1 MPAVVLLIVAI
12 VVISAVVG
20 AIAQF
25 LNKLNEA
32 SAPPPRR
39 LPRTEREPSRQPD
52 KEMDRF
58 LAEIDRLRRKNA
70 EGGEP
75 MAARLPAKP
84 PAVLPLSRPP
94 RPLPV
99 GRGPRPEKVKKPRI
113 VAELAEPQVRRR
125 VDTGAMAAPPAPV
138 MPGTLSPEGGARPE
152 LLPVATVVASAAS
165 TGAPAATRVTRLPQ
179 RARAS
184 PKTDFAQNLTGLLNS
199 GQGTAIAI
207 ILQEILGPPKSKR

>member
-1 MPAVVLLIVAI
+1 MPPVVLLIIAI

-39 LPRTEREPSRQPD
+39 LPRPERDPSRQPD

-70 EGGEP
+70 EGAEP
-75 MAARLPAKP
+75 MAGRPPVKPPAALPTPRPAKP
-84 PAVLPLSRPP
+84 VL
-94 RPLPV
+94 V
-99 GRGPRPEKVKKPRI
+99 GRGPRSEKVKKPRI
-113 VAELAEPQVRRR
+113 VAELAEPQARRR
-125 VDTGAMAAPPAPV
+125 VDSGAMAAPPAPV
-138 MPGTLSPEGGARPE
+138 APGTLSPEGGAKTE
-152 LLPVATVVASAAS
+152 ILPVASVVSSASS

-179 RARAS
+179 RSRPS

-199 GQGTAIAI
+199 SQGTAMAV